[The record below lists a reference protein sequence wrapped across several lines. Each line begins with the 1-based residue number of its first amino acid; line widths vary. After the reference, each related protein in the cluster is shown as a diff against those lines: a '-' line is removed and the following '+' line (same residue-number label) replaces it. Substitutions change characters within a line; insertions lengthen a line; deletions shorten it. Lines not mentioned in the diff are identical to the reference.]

1 MAPSQY
7 EHLFSPLSIGKVQLR
22 NRIVKSAAQTYF
34 FELGEHRVGGIA
46 KAFYGAVARG
56 GVGLIIVETPAMEWP
71 LAETG
76 DRRFR
81 VDDDKYIK
89 EIGELAAEIHR
100 HRCPA
105 FVQFYHRGP
114 WGGPY
119 HTVAKRV
126 AASPVTF
133 PSMFDVHEEE
143 PPHALTIAEIEELVE
158 RYAGGAL
165 RIAEAGFDG
174 IEVHAGADH
183 LFDTFLSRFWNRR
196 DDIYGPQSMENRT
209 RFVLAVI
216 KEIKKRVGQD
226 FPVQVFMN
234 GVEAGVGELGLS
246 VEENKTLARIYEEAG
261 ADSLHVRSHW
271 VGQHQG
277 SYLSDTLFYPE
288 PLIPLSEFPKE
299 MDWSH
304 HGFLCNVP
312 LAAAIKRVVSIPVM
326 TVCGFDADSGEK
338 VLREGQADLIGF
350 NRRIFAD
357 PEYPNKVRAGR
368 FDDIQ
373 PCTHC
378 GHCSSTYNEVR
389 KCRVNACFGTDQYDV
404 APLGT
409 KKRVLVVGGGPAGMQ
424 AARVAALR
432 GHEVTLW
439 EKGRYLGGSVPL
451 AAMVKGVQL
460 EELPDLLRFFR
471 KQMEKLGVDVR
482 LGKEFDASIIAQ
494 AKPDVVILAAGGNPL
509 VPDVPGIDGRN
520 VIKSSDLYG
529 RLRFYLGIFGPK
541 RLRGLTRF
549 WMPVGQKVVIIGGAI
564 HGCQL
569 GEFLVKRGR
578 QVTIVDTEGELGK
591 GMYPERRTR
600 LFYWFDKKGVTR
612 IESAKLVEITEK
624 GLSIVTKEGVAR
636 FLEAD
641 SIICALPFVPNSEL
655 LESLKGK
662 VPEVY
667 PIGDCE
673 DPGLIRDATAAG
685 WRVANAI

>member
-1 MAPSQY
+1 MAHSQY
-7 EHLFSPLSIGKVQLR
+7 KHLFSPLSIGKVQLR
-22 NRIVKSAAQTYF
+22 NRIVKTAAQTYF
-34 FELGEHRVGGIA
+34 FESGENRVGSIA

-56 GVGLIIVETPAMEWP
+56 GAGLIIVETPAMEWP

-89 EIGELAAEIHR
+89 NLSELTAEVHKYG
-100 HRCPA
+100 CPI

-114 WGGPY
+114 WGGVY

-133 PSMFDVHEEE
+133 PSMFDVHEAE
-143 PPHALTIAEIEELVE
+143 PPHSLTIAEIEELVE
-158 RYAGGAL
+158 RYAAAAL
-165 RIAEAGFDG
+165 RVREAGFDG
-174 IEVHAGADH
+174 LELHTGADH
-183 LFDTFLSRFWNRR
+183 LFDSFLSRFWNRR

-216 KEIKKRVGQD
+216 KEIKKRAGQD
-226 FPVQVFMN
+226 FPLQVFMN

-246 VEENKTLARIYEEAG
+246 AEENKTLARIYEEAG

-271 VGQHQG
+271 VGMHQG

-288 PLIPLSEFPKE
+288 PHIPLSEFPKE

-312 LAAAIKRVVSIPVM
+312 LAAGIKQVVSIPVM

-338 VLREGQADLIGF
+338 TLREGKADLIGI

-378 GHCSSTYNEVR
+378 GNCSKDYNVPR
-389 KCRVNACFGTDQYDV
+389 KCRINACFGTDSYDL
-404 APLGT
+404 APAGV

-432 GHEVTLW
+432 GHEVALW
-439 EKGRYLGGSVPL
+439 ERGRYLGGSVPL
-451 AAMVKGVQL
+451 AALVKGCEL
-460 EELPDLLRFFR
+460 EEIPDLLRFFR
-471 KQMEKLGVDVR
+471 KQMVKQGVDVK
-482 LGKEFDASIIAQ
+482 LGKEFDASDIAA
-494 AKPDVVILAAGGNPL
+494 AKPDVVILAAGGKPAL
-509 VPDVPGIDGRN
+509 PDVPGIDGRN
-520 VIKSSDLYG
+520 VIRSSDLYG
-529 RLRFYLGIFGPK
+529 TLRFYLKIFGPK
-541 RLRGLTRF
+541 RLRDLTRF
-549 WMPVGQKVVIIGGAI
+549 WMPVGKTAVIIGGGI
-564 HGCQL
+564 QGCQL
-569 GEFLVKRGR
+569 GEYLVKRGR
-578 QVTIVDTEGELGK
+578 RVTIVDTEGELGK

-600 LFYWFDKKGVTR
+600 LFYWFDKKGVTL
-612 IESAKLVEITEK
+612 IADAKLVEITK
-624 GLSIVTKEGVAR
+624 RGLTIVSKEGETR
-636 FLEAD
+636 LLEAD
-641 SIICALPFVPNSEL
+641 NVICALPFAANAGLMED
-655 LESLKGK
+655 LKGK
-662 VPEVY
+662 VPEIY
-667 PIGDCE
+667 AIGDCE
-673 DPGLIRDATAAG
+673 NPGLIPDATSAG